1 MGNLSKE
8 NPMEKFRKIGK
19 VKRIYPDDAG
29 TYIELDIRD
38 PDRPKDGYFRLEQ
51 SHSNYNALYSL
62 ALVAAVNRY
71 SLEIRTVTD
80 VSPTEVAVV
89 QYMRVD
95 W

>member
-1 MGNLSKE
+1 MGNIAEE
-8 NPMEKFRKIGK
+8 NPMENFRRIGK

-29 TYIELDIRD
+29 TYIELDFRD
-38 PDRPKDGYFRLEQ
+38 MERPKDGYFRLEQ

-71 SLEIRTVTD
+71 NLEIRTVTD
-80 VSPTEVAVV
+80 VSSTEVAVV
-89 QYMRVD
+89 QYIRVD